1 MWSMNNVESVFV
13 LILAATLLV
22 RLADLG
28 KIPAPI
34 VLVVGGLA
42 VAFVP
47 GLPSVELDPD
57 TIFLVFLPPLVY
69 AAGWR
74 TSPQE
79 LRAVMRPLAQAT
91 WPASR
96 APSATA
102 TASGRRQVRFVGLAD
117 HSNQTVSVRP
127 AGSSG

>member
-1 MWSMNNVESVFV
+1 MNNVESVFV
-13 LILAATLLV
+13 LILAAALLV
-22 RLADLG
+22 RIADFG

-42 VAFVP
+42 IALVP

-74 TSPQE
+74 TSPGE
-79 LRAVMRPLAQAT
+79 LR
-91 WPASR
+91 
-96 APSATA
+96 
-102 TASGRRQVRFVGLAD
+102 
-117 HSNQTVSVRP
+117 
-127 AGSSG
+127 